1 MSADLGFL
9 LRPTIY
15 TASAGTGKTYR
26 LTEDFHAALDHYGYE
41 NAHRFAAITFTENA
55 AAEMRARIQQ
65 KMLEKHGLKALPA
78 AQSLSISTI
87 HSFCRREIKRHA
99 LLLGIDPEFGV
110 MEETG
115 SGSIARHALLDVLSA
130 RYNSEDK
137 REKGAIPRCVAFNSY
152 FRSGGG
158 FGMSLESEILADYNR
173 LRAQGLRNFG
183 PVKLALPEPRWDECL
198 LALQRAISAVTL
210 AQPDSVKAEKSRER
224 LAIVQAN
231 LRQYGEEIANLKV
244 GEPAARLL
252 DRLCKPVKR
261 NVCNEV
267 KALFDA
273 MLAAVCGCFHE
284 MIRLDT
290 GSVLIEMLQIL
301 GELDVRLE
309 AEKRA
314 RSMLTFSDLELQML
328 RLLEDFPDVRDEY
341 NGRYHKVFVDEF
353 QDTNPL
359 QVRIIE
365 LLTEPKALYYVG
377 DPKQS
382 IFGWRYAEPKTI
394 GVKRAQFAEGAQ
406 TLTENWRSHPDILA
420 FVNRLFTTLEG
431 DPPVLG
437 FEYDAMKAARK
448 FTGVMPESAPKRI
461 AVFSFPAPGD
471 GEAKPSA
478 DERRMLQAQAAAAY
492 IKDLVENKRLVHTR
506 EDSAK
511 HNEPLTYG
519 DFSILVRKNKTVPL
533 FERALSAANIP
544 FVSETSVG
552 FLSTPEI
559 GALTAF
565 MQFLLTPESD
575 LLCAQVL
582 RSDLVGVSSD
592 GLAQLANARGYGD
605 AKRTLIEVLAKA
617 KLTNASDAATLAEF
631 TQFIAALRPRI
642 PQLSASAVLSEA
654 VDKLRLREK
663 LAACGRPFR
672 AALNIGKLIDF
683 ADAISGIGY
692 AALEEAASSL
702 REMGYQ
708 GANIGEMF
716 VEGGEFVK
724 IMTVHRAKGL
734 GFPAVIIG
742 ETDYHLSPTRQLFF
756 DERISGVDEAASFR
770 FAVKHRYERYGA
782 AKEANLQYKELKDE
796 AEAKVQEEELRL
808 LYVALTR
815 PIEHLAIFGVQEG
828 PGKLWQSILPR
839 ALSGGYSDIVE
850 RQDIKPREEMEA
862 GALAELP
869 QLTDLAKQAKP
880 RKDDEAAAASMLAEA
895 RTRPQFKLHKYLFG
909 ISEFLGWMRGDDA
922 QRSRI
927 SPITDNDGELERGLA
942 EWVASHE
949 TLDGEEGARELG
961 TAIHA
966 LLDFAMQHRFEVK
979 PHQVPR
985 GLLDDNLLLKYFR
998 DYFELLTRAKKRAEK
1013 LLEGFVQTGVP
1024 QLACGADEV
1033 RTEHAFMLRAAPDAG
1048 VFLHGRCDL
1057 LLVSGAEISIIDYKT
1072 DRVSGA
1078 AQGASLISRYAPQLA
1093 LYALASQLL
1102 YPSFAVK
1109 AGLALLDT
1117 GEMAWIDA
1125 LPEHIATVKAKMAE
1139 FAAIQL
1145 SAAS

>member
-41 NAHRFAAITFTENA
+41 SAHRFAAITFTENA

-87 HSFCRREIKRHA
+87 HSFCRRELKRHA

-115 SGSIARHALLDVLSA
+115 SGSIARHALLEVLSA

-137 REKGAIPRCVAFNSY
+137 REKGDIPRCVAFTSY
-152 FRSGGG
+152 FRGTS
-158 FGMSLESEILADYNR
+158 FGASLEGEILADYNR
-173 LRAQGLRNFG
+173 LRAQGLRNIA
-183 PVKLALPEPRWDECL
+183 PAKLSLPEPKWDECL

-210 AQPDSVKAEKSRER
+210 AQPEGVKAEKSREK
-224 LAIVQAN
+224 LALVQAN
-231 LRQYGEEIANLKV
+231 LRRYGEEIANMKV

-261 NVCNEV
+261 NVSNDV

-290 GSVLIEMLQIL
+290 GSVLIEMLHIL
-301 GELDVRLE
+301 GELDARLE

-314 RSMLTFSDLELQML
+314 RSVLSFSDLELQML
-328 RLLEDFPDVRDEY
+328 RLLEDFPEVREEY
-341 NGRYHKVFVDEF
+341 RGRYHKVFVDEF

-365 LLTEPKALYYVG
+365 LLAEPKALYYVG

-394 GVKRAQFAEGAQ
+394 GLKRNEFADGAQ
-406 TLTENWRSHPDILA
+406 TLTQNWRSHPDILE
-420 FVNRLFTTLEG
+420 FVNRLFVGMEG
-431 DPPVLG
+431 EPPELG
-437 FEYDAMKAARK
+437 FQYDAMTAARE
-448 FTGVMPESAPKRI
+448 FTGAMPANAPKRI
-461 AVFSFPAPGD
+461 TLFRYPL
-471 GEAKPSA
+471 GEGGKLPSA
-478 DERRMLQAQAAAAY
+478 DERRARQAQAAAAY

-511 HNEPLTYG
+511 HNEPLAYG
-519 DFSILVRKNKTVPL
+519 DFTILVRKNKTVPL
-533 FERALSAANIP
+533 FEQELSAANIP

-565 MQFLLTPESD
+565 LQFLLTPESD
-575 LLCAQVL
+575 LLCAEVL
-582 RSDLVGVSSD
+582 RSDLVGISSD
-592 GLAQLANARGYGD
+592 GLAELANVRGFGD
-605 AKRTLIEVLAKA
+605 AKRTLVEALAKA
-617 KLTNASDAATLAEF
+617 KLTDTNDAAAVAEF
-631 TQFIAALRPRI
+631 TQFVGELRPRI
-642 PQLSASAVLSEA
+642 PQLSASAVLCEA
-654 VDKLRLREK
+654 VEKLRLREK

-672 AALNIGKLIDF
+672 AALNVGKLIDF
-683 ADAISGIGY
+683 ADGISGIGY

-734 GFPAVIIG
+734 GFPAVILG
-742 ETDYHLSPTRQLFF
+742 ETDYNIAPTRQLFF
-756 DERISGVDEAASFR
+756 DERITGVEEAASFR
-770 FAVKHRYERYGA
+770 FAVKHRYERYAA
-782 AKEANLQYKELKDE
+782 AKDANRQYKELKDE

-828 PGKLWQSILPR
+828 PGKLWQSVLPR
-839 ALSGGYSDIVE
+839 ALDARYSDIV
-850 RQDIKPREEMEA
+850 QREDFAQSEA
-862 GALAELP
+862 SEVRAQQVLP
-869 QLTDLAKQAKP
+869 QLADIAKQVKV
-880 RKDDEAAAASMLAEA
+880 RKADNKAAEA
-895 RTRPQFKLHKYLFG
+895 MLDESRKPPQFKLHKYLFG
-909 ISEFLGWMRGDDA
+909 ISEFLRWMRGDDA
-922 QRSRI
+922 PRPRLSFI
-927 SPITDNDGELERGLA
+927 DNDGELERGLA

-949 TLDGEEGARELG
+949 TVDGEEGARELG

-966 LLDFAMQHRFEVK
+966 LLDFAMQHRFEVE
-979 PHQVPR
+979 PQEIPLA
-985 GLLDDNLLLKYFR
+985 LLDDDLLLQHFR
-998 DYFELLTRAKKRAEK
+998 EHYEVLTRAKKRAEK
-1013 LLEGFVQTGVP
+1013 LLEGFVKTGVL
-1024 QLACGADEV
+1024 QVACATEAL
-1033 RTEHAFMLRAAPDAG
+1033 RTEHSFMLRAAPDAG
-1048 VFLHGRCDL
+1048 VFLRGRCDL
-1057 LLVSGAEISIIDYKT
+1057 LIALDSELFIIDYKT
-1072 DRVSGA
+1072 DRISSA
-1078 AQGASLISRYAPQLA
+1078 AQRDSLVTRYAPQLA
-1093 LYALASQLL
+1093 LYAMAAHLL
-1102 YPSFAVK
+1102 YPAFAVK

-1117 GEMAWIDA
+1117 GEMAWIGA
-1125 LPEHIATVKAKMAE
+1125 LPEHIASVKAKMAE
-1139 FAAIQL
+1139 FAIHEL
-1145 SAAS
+1145 SAFS